1 MTPGRPRPLVLALV
15 AVACAGAGFAGLAVA
30 PLRPDYTTAV
40 WPAGGVALAAALA
53 PGRTI
58 WPAVCAAAVLVL
70 FPASGNLPWAVCVA
84 AGLAVEPLVS
94 ATLIER
100 FARGSLAYRR
110 PGTILRFIA
119 IAAVAGAPVAATV
132 ASLAT
137 VLVGPAGWHALGG
150 LWLAWWFASLAGT
163 VVVAP
168 VVMLW
173 STEPRRAVRPWAIV
187 ESLTIVAALVL
198 VCVVVFAGRFPT
210 GTGNYS
216 IEFLCAPVLLWA
228 AFRQGRWTVS
238 AAAALLCA
246 MAVWGTTHGYGPFV
260 RSGGVSIL
268 LVQGYTVVMATMAA
282 VVAAVV
288 AEHRAAQAQ
297 LREMATTD
305 PLTGLANY
313 RRLLEVLRTE
323 IVRSNRTTRPF
334 AVLFVDMDGLKAI
347 NDRLGHL
354 AGSRALCRLAE
365 TLKASCRAADT
376 AARFGGDEFA
386 VVLPETGEDGGHH
399 LLERITERLSSL
411 QGDPRISVSGG
422 VAVFPRDG
430 ASPTQLLRSAD
441 KVLYEA
447 KTRAAAHRRL
457 AEAGAQ
463 RRTG

>member
-1 MTPGRPRPLVLALV
+1 
-15 AVACAGAGFAGLAVA
+15 
-30 PLRPDYTTAV
+30 
-40 WPAGGVALAAALA
+40 
-53 PGRTI
+53 
-58 WPAVCAAAVLVL
+58 
-70 FPASGNLPWAVCVA
+70 
-84 AGLAVEPLVS
+84 GLAVEPLVS

-100 FARGSLAYRR
+100 FARGSLAHRR

-168 VVMLW
+168 
-173 STEPRRAVRPWAIV
+173 
-187 ESLTIVAALVL
+187 VL

-268 LVQGYTVVMATMAA
+268 LVQGYTVVMAAMAA

-305 PLTGLANY
+305 PLPGLANY
-313 RRLLEVLRTE
+313 RRLLE
-323 IVRSNRTTRPF
+323 
-334 AVLFVDMDGLKAI
+334 
-347 NDRLGHL
+347 
-354 AGSRALCRLAE
+354 
-365 TLKASCRAADT
+365 
-376 AARFGGDEFA
+376 
-386 VVLPETGEDGGHH
+386 
-399 LLERITERLSSL
+399 
-411 QGDPRISVSGG
+411 
-422 VAVFPRDG
+422 
-430 ASPTQLLRSAD
+430 
-441 KVLYEA
+441 
-447 KTRAAAHRRL
+447 
-457 AEAGAQ
+457 
-463 RRTG
+463 